1 MYARLNGITVP
12 KNRRH
17 SRKLNFRPPLPRRA
31 IVWFPAFE
39 DAALNTRIQRFRA
52 EHDPLHTK
60 IAPHVALVFPFH
72 ANMTVPQI
80 ASFVKRT
87 LAGWPLIPVTFHGVE
102 SVADKFILLMCELR
116 RDAIIELHNRLYRG
130 VLKQFLRDDMVYLPH
145 LTLGAGETDGDFIR
159 LKADAEL
166 LFRDTT
172 AATLRSLSIVTYHDD
187 GSITVDETVT
197 IELI

>member
-1 MYARLNGITVP
+1 MP

-17 SRKLNFRPPLPRRA
+17 YRQLNFRPPLPRRA
-31 IVWFPAFE
+31 IVWFPVFE
-39 DAALNTRIQRFRA
+39 DAALNARIERFRT

-72 ANMTVPQI
+72 ANMTVAQI
-80 ASFVKRT
+80 ASHVKRV

-116 RDAIIELHNRLYRG
+116 RDAITALHDRLYRG
-130 VLKQFLRDDMVYLPH
+130 VLKQFLRDDIVFQPH
-145 LTLGAGETDGDFIR
+145 LTLGSGETYADFSTI
-159 LKADAEL
+159 LADAEL

-172 AATLRSLSIVTYHDD
+172 SATLRSLSIVTYHDD
-187 GSITVDETVT
+187 GRITVDETVT